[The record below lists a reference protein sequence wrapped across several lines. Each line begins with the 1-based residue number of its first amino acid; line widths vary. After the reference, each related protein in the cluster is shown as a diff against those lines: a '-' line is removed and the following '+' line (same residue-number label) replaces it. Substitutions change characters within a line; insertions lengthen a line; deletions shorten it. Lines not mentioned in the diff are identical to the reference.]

1 MQDDTQTRLLDRQI
15 SRRTMLQVSAVAG
28 ASAFLV
34 ACGGGSSASE
44 GASPSGGA
52 SPEWRRGPERRREP
66 ERGRASQRPRAR

>member
-44 GASPSGGA
+44 GASPVAGA
-52 SPEWRRGPERRREP
+52 QWRRGPEWRHEP
-66 ERGRASQRPRAR
+66 DRGRVVPSEA